1 MITYTVK
8 ANSEAGDSNLV
19 HVYNN
24 SQILI
29 LDLRLVINMWEQL
42 WYFFSLKPTNYVNIW
57 I

>member
-42 WYFFSLKPTNYVNIW
+42 WYFFFTKTNKLC
-57 I
+57 